1 MILEMNRRTID
12 GLAPILR
19 ESFEQI
25 DALGQKKDEKLQK
38 IAIFQK
44 MTEIVQ
50 QMSENENI
58 AGYDSL
64 LRTIQLGIDDAW
76 AEYE

>member
-12 GLAPILR
+12 GLAPILQ

-25 DALGQKKDEKLQK
+25 DALGQKKDEKIQK

>member
-1 MILEMNRRTID
+1 
-12 GLAPILR
+12 
-19 ESFEQI
+19 
-25 DALGQKKDEKLQK
+25 
-38 IAIFQK
+38 

-50 QMSENENI
+50 QMSDNENI

>member
-1 MILEMNRRTID
+1 MQ
-12 GLAPILR
+12 

-25 DALGQKKDEKLQK
+25 DALGQKKEEKIQK

-50 QMSENENI
+50 QMSDNENI
-58 AGYDSL
+58 GGYDSL
-64 LRTIQLGIDDAW
+64 LRTIQI
-76 AEYE
+76 